1 MLFSEVELLLVM
13 HRAQLVL
20 RCILNLKLIFYL
32 LYITLLL
39 IFINLHFSLILMK
52 QGRLVPEPEL

>member
-13 HRAQLVL
+13 HRALLVL

-52 QGRLVPEPEL
+52 QGRLVLEPEL